1 MINQIQTQISHE
13 SVNKTDCVCVNTSD
27 HVSASIIW
35 LHGLGADNTNFLD
48 IIPLLNIEPQSGV
61 RFMFPNAPHRAI
73 TMNAGMHM
81 RAWYDIYDLDKMSIE
96 DKAGILES
104 EAIIHDL
111 IDHEKSNHNLNSD
124 QIILAGF
131 SQGGAMS
138 LFSGLRYHEKIAG
151 ILALSC
157 YLPLE
162 SEVQNATDSEN
173 AKTPT
178 LLMHGNNDP
187 VIPLHAAKLTHD
199 ALASKGFSSE
209 LKTDNYEHELPI
221 PQIQQIGNWLKSTL
235 D

>member
-1 MINQIQTQISHE
+1 M
-13 SVNKTDCVCVNTSD
+13 SV
-27 HVSASIIW
+27 
-35 LHGLGADNTNFLD
+35 
-48 IIPLLNIEPQSGV
+48 
-61 RFMFPNAPHRAI
+61 
-73 TMNAGMHM
+73 
-81 RAWYDIYDLDKMSIE
+81 E

-111 IDHEKSNHNLNSD
+111 IDHEKNKHHLNSD
-124 QIILAGF
+124 RIILAGF

-138 LFSGLRYHEKIAG
+138 LFSGLRHHEKIAG

-187 VIPLHAAKLTHD
+187 VIPLYAAKLTHET
-199 ALASKGFSSE
+199 LASKGFSSE
-209 LKTDNYEHELPI
+209 LRTDNYEHELPI
-221 PQIQQIGNWLKSTL
+221 RQIQQIGNWLKSTL